1 MLVNSMLLNDWT
13 SRHVSGLV
21 TPSSHTGPCPGV
33 SYSGQ
38 ATLALPGAG
47 GTHRQNSWRVAVL
60 AVVVSRVI
68 LSRRRRRR
76 LWMPVPSCRG
86 SRLARGSRGNGDRRV
101 DDSNLPTD
109 EELQRSLAALLPPEV
124 RMAREAE
131 VRAVETLRKA
141 DESIAAL
148 GVDLQAAERQHI
160 ERFRLLQVLLQDGP
174 PLAVCG
180 CLGDDRPVIAALR
193 AQLGDYPALWFDL
206 VGFGELEPEAIQEA
220 FTGCEGLALYPS
232 GDPAQF
238 QAESIGLTSLM
249 KNLPYTVKRVVLL
262 SAPLEVKAEDD
273 SSDGE
278 QPFNPFAAADSF
290 LFGTKRR
297 EATPTRPLENILTVK
312 ARENPRLGDPP
323 LYITI
328 IRAAVGDTSGP
339 PQVFSRLPATVGD
352 AARSLRTMYIG
363 GIQGVMPSKKASAD
377 TPSGTASAELT
388 AAVFLFAVR
397 SGLDVQE
404 LSVVGSLPEEERGF
418 EEMLLPLIGPELWR
432 MPVESSS
439 RTRAW
444 VRGWVDF
451 NYCRAGSQSSA
462 ALKRV
467 GLRTPIEVREVLNG
481 VCIKFSPSGTRSPGA
496 GFDGLREGGL
506 EIVVDEPYEGQPGR
520 LRVRRC
526 SYGWRIKP
534 KEASERAI
542 LSKLRRDWS
551 QSFQTE

>member
-1 MLVNSMLLNDWT
+1 L
-13 SRHVSGLV
+13 
-21 TPSSHTGPCPGV
+21 
-33 SYSGQ
+33 
-38 ATLALPGAG
+38 
-47 GTHRQNSWRVAVL
+47 
-60 AVVVSRVI
+60 
-68 LSRRRRRR
+68 
-76 LWMPVPSCRG
+76 
-86 SRLARGSRGNGDRRV
+86 
-101 DDSNLPTD
+101 
-109 EELQRSLAALLPPEV
+109 
-124 RMAREAE
+124 
-131 VRAVETLRKA
+131 
-141 DESIAAL
+141 
-148 GVDLQAAERQHI
+148 
-160 ERFRLLQVLLQDGP
+160 LLQ
-174 PLAVCG
+174 
-180 CLGDDRPVIAALR
+180 
-193 AQLGDYPALWFDL
+193 
-206 VGFGELEPEAIQEA
+206 
-220 FTGCEGLALYPS
+220 
-232 GDPAQF
+232 
-238 QAESIGLTSLM
+238 
-249 KNLPYTVKRVVLL
+249 
-262 SAPLEVKAEDD
+262 DD